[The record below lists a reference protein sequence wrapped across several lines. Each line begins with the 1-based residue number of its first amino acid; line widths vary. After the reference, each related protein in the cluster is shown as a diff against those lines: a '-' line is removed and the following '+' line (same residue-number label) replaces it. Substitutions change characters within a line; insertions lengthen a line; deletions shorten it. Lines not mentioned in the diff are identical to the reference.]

1 MVAKLF
7 ACVVAFALLLPQAA
21 FGKDGEAAKQPA
33 SEWKSAGGLPL
44 PPIPYLE
51 TIPWLTAQAD
61 DGQRQKA
68 DQSRGPD
75 LDMLKLATGNDA
87 PLTTRYSSMRGAAAP
102 QGSRKR

>member
-7 ACVVAFALLLPQAA
+7 ASAVAFALLLPQAA

-44 PPIPYLE
+44 PPIPHLE

-61 DGQRQKA
+61 GQRRKV
-68 DQSRGPD
+68 DQLRGPD
-75 LDMLKLATGNDA
+75 LDTLKLATGNDA
-87 PLTTRYSSMRGAAAP
+87 PLITRYSSMRGEAVP
-102 QGSRKR
+102 QDSRKR